1 MKLLIVVDFQQDFVD
16 GALGFEKARLLDD
29 RIAEKITAYRKR
41 GDAVLFTKDTHEE
54 NYPDTQEGKH
64 LPVIHCVKGTPGW
77 ELYGK
82 VKELAEEDDLV
93 IEKPAFGS
101 AELFDHMRTSCDQ
114 YTAVELVGLVSNI
127 CVLSNAILVK
137 TACPELPVQVDTACT
152 ACADPDDHAAALR
165 MLQSVQVELI

>member
-82 VKELAEEDDLV
+82 VKELAET
-93 IEKPAFGS
+93 FGRNVGAINS
-101 AELFDHMRTSCDQ
+101 RIKKLELKDK
-114 YTAVELVGLVSNI
+114 YG
-127 CVLSNAILVK
+127 K
-137 TACPELPVQVDTACT
+137 
-152 ACADPDDHAAALR
+152 
-165 MLQSVQVELI
+165 